1 MDLKLALMSG
11 IDIPIPDCS
20 LILHQPSI
28 KEISYL
34 GEKIFFTG
42 AQCLCINKSMYEG
55 QIPIDTTNFK
65 LLMMLVGDEHTK
77 DKKNDILQVLN
88 LLFPSYK
95 IFFTPRA
102 IAFNHTDGNFTI
114 DESNFDSLQLVLKQV
129 FCLGAAGQESFNP
142 ANQKAK
148 EIADKLMR
156 ARQRVAEQKGGAGG
170 SVLTQYVSIL
180 TVGLS
185 SMSLQNLLEL
195 TMFQLYD
202 LVERYM
208 LYVNWDLDA
217 RTRLAG
223 GKPDSKPD
231 NWMKNIH

>member
-1 MDLKLALMSG
+1 MDLRLALISG
-11 IDIPIPDCS
+11 IDIPIPECS
-20 LILHQPSI
+20 LVLHQPSI
-28 KEISYL
+28 KEIGYI
-34 GEKIFFTG
+34 GEQVFFTG

-55 QIPIDTTNFK
+55 QIPEDCTNFT
-65 LLMMLVGDEHTK
+65 LLMMLVSDERTK
-77 DKKNDILQVLN
+77 DKKKDILQVLT
-88 LLFPSYK
+88 LLFPNYK

-102 IAFNHTDGNFTI
+102 ISFNQADMNFTI
-114 DESNFDSLQLVLKQV
+114 DEGNFESLQTVLKQV
-129 FCLGAAGQESFNP
+129 FCLSASGQEAFNP
-142 ANQKAK
+142 ANAKAK

-156 ARQRVAEQKGGAGG
+156 ARQKVAAQKGEGAG

-185 SMSLQNLLEL
+185 SMSLQNLLDL

-208 LYVNWDLDA
+208 LYMNWDLDT